1 MRSERYLLYVMYIDE
16 TGTPSFKDSP
26 RYFLLTGIV
35 IHENDIKKVKKTV
48 FDFKQEYFKE
58 SYIEAEIHMH
68 EMFRSKNDF
77 VCLKEDEKQK
87 LIQNVYEMINELPF
101 TVIGAAIHKPKF
113 KEEHPTWKVLK
124 TALIVLL
131 SRYNQFL
138 ESVNSSPEKGIVKM
152 DKSTDKQRSEIN
164 EIFKMLQKERKES
177 QVSNILKPPYFVNSD
192 SSEGI
197 QIADAVSFCIG
208 KKLLGNPR
216 FPTMYWELIKEKIF
230 SNNDKILGNGLNI
243 FPHMKELESEDIQP

>member
-1 MRSERYLLYVMYIDE
+1 MYIDE
-16 TGTPSFKDSP
+16 TGTPSYKDSP

-35 IHENDIKKVKKTV
+35 VHENNIKKMKKTV
-48 FDFKQEYFKE
+48 FNFKQEYFTD

-77 VCLKEDEKQK
+77 VSLKADEKQK
-87 LIQNVYEMINELPF
+87 LIQNVYEMIRELPF
-101 TVIGAAIHKPKF
+101 TIIGAAIHKPKF
-113 KEEHPTWKVLK
+113 NEEHPKWNVLK

-138 ESVNSSPEKGIVKM
+138 ESINSFPEKGIVKM

-164 EIFKMLQKERKES
+164 EIFKMLQKERKVN
-177 QVSNILKPPYFVNSD
+177 QVSNILKSPYFVNSD

-216 FPTMYWELIKEKIF
+216 FPSIYWELIKEKIF
-230 SNNDKILGNGLNI
+230 SNNGQILGNGLNV
-243 FPHMKELESEDIQP
+243 FPHIKELESEDIQP